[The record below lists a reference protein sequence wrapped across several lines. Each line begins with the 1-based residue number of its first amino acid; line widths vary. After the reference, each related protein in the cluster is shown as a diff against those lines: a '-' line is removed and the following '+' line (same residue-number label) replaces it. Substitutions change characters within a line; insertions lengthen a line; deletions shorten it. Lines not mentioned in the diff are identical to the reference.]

1 MRFAPGLVEATLNKV
16 ADQSGCLP
24 LPQFAFTRL

>member
-1 MRFAPGLVEATLNKV
+1 MRFAPGLVETILNEV

-24 LPQFAFTRL
+24 LPQFPPTRL